1 MTDFSFDNDAIHKI
15 NVAQADASDAWLRD
29 LANRGGT
36 QAPSAPGS
44 GPPSGETAP
53 ARPPQAVGFKGA
65 WQALMDGSALSA
77 AGSLLKSVGKDVAK
91 GVTTEV
97 VPQAISGAVDT
108 GNELM
113 KFVDM
118 GVRGLEKIG
127 VPNLYF
133 QLWDKDGNWDPK
145 TSTKE
150 EIDAQRAEGTY
161 SVVQVPNWKDPKS
174 ATTVTGEVAR
184 FLGNY
189 ITGTAVARPITAAL
203 GMDPGKFKTFVDDM
217 VTGFIAMDPK
227 QQTQL
232 LEMLPQGDIRDFLLA
247 EPGEEAE
254 IIERLKSSAIIG
266 AGGIAVEGVIG
277 ILRGLKNLKVKNAP
291 VIAGEGAP
299 QSAAEQSVKD
309 KLLRDIRDPQELDAL
324 GADPL
329 GPIKR
334 QKEALQS
341 EARAAEEPKRD
352 WLVLG
357 DPKGPMLQLDEA
369 AVRDAELHLARTE
382 TVAGGS
388 YPIPPAKLNLE
399 VIGGPEDVLN
409 LISDTS
415 VFTAVKGRQS
425 VAERQAVARQIGIPI
440 KDMMEGKN
448 GWQKALSGEQIDNLG
463 WTLRSSADQTLQ
475 LARIAAETGNPVDKA
490 KAMRA
495 LVMHRTIQEFAEGA
509 SAQTGRALNAWK
521 KFAQEG
527 MGQDAGKLKELLDN
541 MGTGTSLDE
550 MIDKLATLNDP
561 NKAGELIKR
570 AAESTSRDQFMM
582 GYYNILLSNPASQVA
597 NVAGNTGEALWHL
610 MDRFTAAQIGKLR
623 GNPEDAVQIGEAS
636 AYLYGMVMA
645 SRNAMRLAGRT
656 LMSGE
661 QTFGGAA
668 TIEHTSGLYKAAP
681 FRTETWRTGGANMVD
696 PEKPLMTM
704 GNMLSL
710 IMPVRWM
717 GATDDFFKWI
727 NYQGEMH
734 AQAFR
739 DASQAKMRD
748 PNLTPEAFTQMMDN
762 MINNPTK
769 AMDSSA
775 VNRALEGTFN
785 KPIGE
790 WMNKF
795 MNWVDGMNIPVAHT
809 DFEAP
814 VGRILMP
821 FIRTPTN
828 LIKWSYN
835 HSPVA
840 AMFPSSRIRA
850 ALEAGGAERDMAIA
864 KMTTGSMVSL
874 SLAEMVLSGRITG
887 GGPSDPEL
895 SQAWKDAG
903 YQPYSIKIGDSWYST
918 RRLSPI
924 GDLLGITADA
934 VEIMTYA
941 NAKQQED
948 IANALVFAWANAFS
962 DKTYFQG
969 AANVFEA
976 MDKKGRDGEK
986 FWGNLAASFNPAI
999 VRQMEKVGNP
1009 DIQMA
1014 KDFIDAIKKD
1024 VPYFSDDLPP
1034 EIDNWGRTR
1043 KSPPSW
1049 VPFAAP
1055 SHAAGL
1061 ISPITVKKATDAEP
1075 VDKFV
1080 WENRM
1085 EIQKMGRVQRFQ
1097 KGPLEVDIELT
1108 SHQLSRLREL
1118 AGNGLKDN
1126 DGMGAKDH
1134 ANALVSGK
1142 HPNVAIQTM
1151 FNNGTTETKVDI
1163 VRDILVKFRR
1173 AARMQLLAEDDTL
1186 REVYEEGFKAEES
1199 KRKPAAPGG
1208 GGNPAIGGGA
1218 PR

>member
-1 MTDFSFDNDAIHKI
+1 MTDMSFDNDAIHKMH
-15 NVAQADASDAWLRD
+15 VAKADASDAWLRD

-36 QAPSAPGS
+36 QAPSNTAGSPPPG
-44 GPPSGETAP
+44 EEAP
-53 ARPPQAVGFKGA
+53 ARPPQAVGFKSA
-65 WQALMDGSALSA
+65 WAALMDGTALSK
-77 AGSLLKSVGKDVAK
+77 AGEILKAVGKDVAK
-91 GVTTEV
+91 GVTTEAI
-97 VPQAISGAVDT
+97 PQAISGAVDT

-118 GVRGLEKIG
+118 GVRGLEKVG
-127 VPNLYF
+127 VPNMYF
-133 QLWDKDGNWDPK
+133 QLWDKDGKWDPK

-174 ATTVTGEVAR
+174 AETVTGEVAR

-189 ITGTAVARPITAAL
+189 ITSTAVARPITAAL
-203 GMDPGKFKTFVDDM
+203 GMDPSKFKVFVDDM
-217 VTGFIAMDPK
+217 VAGFIGMDPK
-227 QQTQL
+227 QQTAL
-232 LEMLPQGDIRDFLLA
+232 LEMLPAGDIRDFLVA
-247 EPGEEAE
+247 EPGQENE
-254 IIERLKSSAIIG
+254 IIERLKSSGIIG
-266 AGGIAVEGVIG
+266 AGGLAVEGVIG
-277 ILRGLKNLKVKNAP
+277 ILRGIKNLRVKDAP
-291 VIAGEGAP
+291 VIADGAP
-299 QSAAEQSVKD
+299 KSASEQQVKD
-309 KLLRDIRDPQELDAL
+309 RLLRDIRDPQDLDAV

-329 GPIKR
+329 GPVRR
-334 QKEALQS
+334 QQAELQ
-341 EARAAEEPKRD
+341 AQAAAEVAPPKRD

-357 DPKGPMLQLDEA
+357 DSKGPLLQLDDE
-369 AVRDAELHLARTE
+369 AVRDAQVHLARTDL
-382 TVAGGS
+382 VSGGA
-388 YPIPPAKLNLE
+388 YPIPQAKLNLE
-399 VIGGPEDVLN
+399 VIGGPEDVLQ

-415 VFTAVKGRQS
+415 VFTKVKGRQS
-425 VAERQAVARQIGIPI
+425 TAERQAVARQVGIPV
-440 KDMMEGKN
+440 KDLMEGRN

-475 LARIAAETGNPVDKA
+475 LAKIAAETGNPVDKA

-509 SAQTGRALNAWK
+509 SSQTGRALNAWK

-541 MGTGTSLDE
+541 MGTGSSLDE
-550 MIDKLATLNDP
+550 MIDRLATLDDP

-597 NVAGNTGEALWHL
+597 NVAGNTGESLWHVL
-610 MDRFTAAQIGKLR
+610 DRYTAAQIGKLR
-623 GNPEDAVQIGEAS
+623 GNPEDAVQVGEAS
-636 AYLYGMVMA
+636 AYLYGMAMA
-645 SRNAMRLAGRT
+645 TRNAMRLAGRS

-668 TIEHTSGLYKAAP
+668 TIEHTSGLYRATP
-681 FRTETWRTGGANMVD
+681 FRNETWRTGGANLVD
-696 PEKPLMTM
+696 PDKPMMTM
-704 GNMLSL
+704 GNMFSL
-710 IMPVRWM
+710 MMPVRWM
-717 GATDDFFKWI
+717 GATDDFFKWM
-727 NYQGEMH
+727 NYQGELH

-739 DASQAKMRD
+739 DASLAKTRD
-748 PNLTPEAFTQMMDN
+748 PNLTPEAFSQMMDN
-762 MINNPTK
+762 AINNPTK
-769 AMDSSA
+769 AMDSAA
-775 VNRALEGTFN
+775 VDRALEGTFN
-785 KPIGE
+785 KPLGE

-795 MNWVDGMNIPVAHT
+795 MGWVDGMNIPVAHT

-840 AMFPSSRIRA
+840 AAFPSSRIRQ

-903 YQPYSIKIGDSWYST
+903 YQPYSIKIGNTWYST

-941 NAKQQED
+941 NPKQQED

-969 AANVFEA
+969 AANIFEA

-999 VRQMEKVGNP
+999 LRQAEKINNP

-1024 VPYFSDDLPP
+1024 VPYLSDDLPP

-1049 VPFAAP
+1049 VPFATP

-1085 EIQKMGRVQRFQ
+1085 ELQKMGRVQRFQ
-1097 KGPLEVDIELT
+1097 RGSLELDIELS

-1118 AGNGLKDN
+1118 AGNGLKDS

-1142 HPNVAIQTM
+1142 HPNTAIQSM
-1151 FNNGTTETKVDI
+1151 FNNGTSETKVDI

-1173 AARMQLLAEDDTL
+1173 AARMQLIAEDDSL
-1186 REVYEEGFKAEES
+1186 REIYEEGFKSEES

-1208 GGNPAIGGGA
+1208 GAPTIGGGA